1 MIIPIAQDTAFMQN
15 VAAWLR
21 AGKDVPFLPIDHR
34 MSNLNYWDVHI
45 PPNAWHMACA
55 FDPEPTK

>member
-1 MIIPIAQDTAFMQN
+1 MQN